1 MKTFFL
7 VLVIFK
13 GSASLEYVKIP
24 ITTPITFE
32 DFYCDQAFE
41 KNARWIDN
49 PKYKDGNGEV
59 WGYFI
64 YNNKMV
70 VAHYCIDQH
79 GNYIL

>member
-7 VLVIFK
+7 VLLIVKSSTGYEF
-13 GSASLEYVKIP
+13 VKIP

-41 KNARWIDN
+41 KTAVWIEN
-49 PKYKDGNGEV
+49 PNYESGNYQV
-59 WGYFI
+59 WGYYI
-64 YNNKMV
+64 YQGQ
-70 VAHYCIDQH
+70 AIGGHYCIDEH